1 MNFDLLRSEG
11 IRHISSLSGDL
22 WTDHNLHDPG
32 ITILEVLCYALTDL
46 GYRNSLPVED
56 LLAKD
61 PDSPTRF
68 LPDDNF
74 FTAAELLTC
83 NPLTI
88 LDYRKMLMN
97 IGGVRNAWLELA
109 TGEEVLLKTYPEGT
123 PECEKVRL
131 KGLYKVILELD
142 AFAEG
147 KTLMEQEGKVDGIL
161 RQATALLH
169 QHRNL
174 CEDFLDIFVLG
185 DEEIGILADL
195 EISPDA
201 SPDDV
206 MVEAM
211 VALQE
216 FLSPKVPYYTL
227 KEMIAKGKS
236 MEEIFRGRA
245 FDATEPP
252 SLNGLAQQEN
262 FGFIDTEELE
272 QIERKTEL
280 HASDFYRIIMDV
292 KGVNAVRS
300 LKLFNFMGGLK
311 QTSGEDWCLR
321 LTARHRAVMSPWL
334 SEVHCFKNGLKFS
347 PDKIKVTKRFK
358 DRISGLVAKTLKPA
372 ADLDAALPQGNFRKD
387 LGEYYSIQHEFPLLY
402 RIGID
407 ELPDSAPAELH
418 AKKQQL
424 KGYLLFFDQLL
435 ANYLA
440 QLAHLR
446 NLFVL
451 RPHRNEHP
459 DGSLKT
465 IFSQKL
471 DSVPELDTLLRYAN
485 QEAALSKTG
494 EVLLEP
500 LPGYLQFST
509 QEQRELAIRR
519 FISEFEAGGMK
530 VSHRETAKGTFQYVL
545 ESLGEVV
552 MASSRE
558 YPSANAA
565 LAAGEALHF
574 LGAIRDCYALGA
586 PEKTGKFSYTYSFK
600 LVLNPLPYEAYLSQ
614 ISEKPDQA
622 EDRRTRFLNHLLARF
637 AEEFTDYT
645 LLMYGL
651 EGKKRSEEQIIKDKE
666 IFLSDY
672 PRISRDR
679 GRGFNYQQPKAGNVS
694 GLERRVESLMGIT
707 NRERNGG
714 NSLSNIELA
723 AWEPLHFPEIRNTRG
738 DVVFRGVNGFPTAEE
753 AKPEA
758 LKIMALAKELKCYSL
773 QHCASKNV
781 FSFQLEDENGNLI
794 ARHPLNYE
802 SKKKAEKKRSCLLK
816 MAATKG
822 NCFVKVIENK
832 ASGYFTLFDGKKKH
846 PGVLFESTKACADV
860 AEARERWLDFVKALD
875 HPAPFVK
882 VENEQGGNFSFI
894 VANEQGEPIARHP
907 KWYCTSKGR
916 MAAMQKWEAYLR
928 EKKLRPRIE
937 TKPVFYRWQLFGT
950 GKRLP
955 LLESLPRFESEAQ
968 AVANYEWF
976 LNIAIERSNW
986 EMRHEEE
993 SDRYGFVIKEKGG
1006 YEAARSQWYHSKK
1019 ECEEALAHA
1028 QKLLAEEAGW
1038 EGDFRKQQGFRY
1050 ALKNKGKT
1058 LLQSLRI
1065 YRSPEDARIGWEE
1078 MWGCASDPALFSI
1091 EQALDDACTLQLFNR
1106 HRDLIA
1112 QADFSTCED
1121 ATQAIKEIG
1130 RLAKRRPKFETTK
1143 ADAFWG
1149 FDWKVKKTKSA
1160 KGKAGKLES
1169 AFLYES
1175 RTEALEVWQQALRLL
1190 RAADPP
1196 SLTKPKIG
1204 DYFSLL
1210 NEQKDE
1216 VIRFEP
1222 ASPLKDPPVELLI
1235 AWAKALPL
1243 PFLETKRSECL
1254 HVTEFPEQYTF
1265 ILVGENGA
1273 AAMVGGQLY
1282 DSIEAAEWAFYQ
1294 FTEKAAKPKNYVLE
1308 REEGS
1313 CRFTFAIPT
1322 PYCGYEAT
1330 HPVWY
1335 PNKALAKKAMY
1346 DLAAFVEANRLHFKV
1361 DFAPVSW
1368 RPELHWENT
1377 EGACVPVLIGENRR
1391 KKGEAEDEAGNWA
1404 DIISEKAEALRATC
1418 KKGCFSFRLRPE
1430 KEGAILA
1437 RHPVFYSSAAG
1448 RDKMLKS
1455 ARGLRIESSG
1465 WRHTTV
1471 VEWTKPSTEQG
1482 NFGFRMVKSGG
1493 SLASHP
1499 QTYSKA
1505 KKRDAIF
1512 DELIVLGKAGALV
1525 VSEISAT
1532 EKSAFFLGKNKWT
1545 FVIRGKRTDRSFC
1558 PGSNEDKG
1566 GGKVWWQSVKG
1577 FYSETEAKKAFDKD
1591 FLDILRLASNAA
1603 NYKICSLANCKWEV
1617 VLLGDDTSAVAKIP
1631 ELFTSE
1637 KAARRAVEE
1646 RVVNA
1651 KTYPFFREC
1660 DQWRFRILSIG
1671 AEEDTVLWESGGNFS
1686 TIADAAK
1693 ELYRFLH
1700 AATYPGNYFRKD
1712 NASAGRFGI
1721 EMREVQLESSFK
1733 SATRENAWLQADEF
1747 SLLADEEGAFYPF
1760 VAPDDVCRYGLRVV
1774 RQNYVLARH
1783 IRRYH
1788 SADLQEAAL
1797 HGLHAE
1803 ARNRLVGASRLSTGF
1818 CRKGEEIYLNIT
1830 DNDAGAVIWR
1840 SASGFPPGAVNAAEH
1855 ATRHYL
1861 GSTDQPEAYRNFY
1874 LTLYE
1879 YARHADFY
1887 QIMQEAG
1894 QKFRL
1899 ALFNPDGRI
1908 ELLTTK
1914 TFPTKEECE
1923 AEANRLI
1930 RLFRRYPVLKEE
1942 EQYYFQYY
1950 SFDEAWALSEEEPQS
1965 GIFDTGKIIWESSLA
1980 YASATEASEA
1990 FERFT
1995 ILLADKSNYQRIS
2008 EKGNRYFSIE
2018 LTDPEAILAVHP
2030 LTYCTKEEV
2039 QNLAGDIRATLDG
2052 EGLHLLEHIL
2062 FRPKNKGAFT
2072 GNYLIKTCAKEQ
2084 PDIHFSSPVLEVNR
2098 CGKMVEKLAES
2109 CFRPYADPY
2118 SFWMTVVLPYWPK
2131 RFQNLDFRK
2140 FFENTLRRETPAH
2153 IALKIVWVGPEQMH
2167 LFETKYHAW
2176 LAALGLEGD
2185 CLRGSAQDDFMEFL
2199 FEEIQQGNPPILLDT
2214 TDKSQQ
2220 IILDESRLTL

>member
-1 MNFDLLRSEG
+1 MNFDLLRNEG

-46 GYRNSLPVED
+46 GYRNGLPVED
-56 LLAKD
+56 LLAKKAD
-61 PDSPTRF
+61 TRF

-109 TGEEVLLKTYPEGT
+109 TGEEILLETYPEGT

-147 KTLMEQEGKVDGIL
+147 KTLMEQEGKVDEIL
-161 RQATALLH
+161 KQATALLH

-206 MVEAM
+206 MVEVM

-216 FLSPKVPYYTL
+216 FLSPQIPYYTL

-245 FDATEPP
+245 FDAAEPP
-252 SLNGLAQQEN
+252 SLNGLAQAKN
-262 FGFIDTEELE
+262 FGFIDTEALE

-292 KGVNAVRS
+292 KGVNAVRN
-300 LKLFNFMGGLK
+300 LRLFNFMGGLK
-311 QTSGEDWCLR
+311 QTTGEDWCLR
-321 LTARHRAVMSPWL
+321 LTERHRPVMSPWL
-334 SEVHCFKNGLKFS
+334 SEIHCFKNGLEFS

-372 ADLDAALPQGNFRKD
+372 ADLDAALPEGNFRED

-407 ELPDSAPAELH
+407 ELSDSAPAELH

-446 NLFVL
+446 DLFAL
-451 RPHRNEHP
+451 RP
-459 DGSLKT
+459 DKKGQSKGSLET

-471 DSVPELDTLLRYAN
+471 DSVPELDTLLRYAKK
-485 QEAALSKTG
+485 EDAFSKTG
-494 EVLLEP
+494 EVLAEP

-519 FISEFEAGGMK
+519 FISEFEAGGME
-530 VSHRETAKGTFQYVL
+530 VSFKETANGTYQYVL
-545 ESLGEVV
+545 KSLGETV

-558 YPSANAA
+558 YTSANAA

-574 LGAIRDCYALGA
+574 LGAIPECYKLGA
-586 PEKTGKFSYTYSFK
+586 PEKTGKFSYSYSFK
-600 LVLNPLPYEAYLSQ
+600 LVSNPLTYEAYLHQ
-614 ISEKPDQA
+614 INEKPEQA
-622 EDRRTRFLNHLLARF
+622 QDRRTRFLNHLLARF

-651 EGKKRSEEQIIKDKE
+651 EGKKRNEEQIIKDKE

-714 NSLSNIELA
+714 NSLSSIELA
-723 AWEPLHFPEIRNTRG
+723 AWEPLHFAEIRNSRG
-738 DVVFRGVNGFPTAEE
+738 DVVFRGVNGFATAKQAEV
-753 AKPEA
+753 EA
-758 LKIMALAKELKCYSL
+758 LKIMELARELKHYSPHHCYS
-773 QHCASKNV
+773 KKV

-802 SKKKAEKKRSCLLK
+802 SEKKAGKKRYCLVK
-816 MAATKG
+816 MAAATG

-832 ASGYFTLFDGKKKH
+832 ASGYFTLFDDKKKH
-846 PGVLFESTKACADV
+846 PGVLFNSTKACADV
-860 AEARERWLDFVKALD
+860 ATARKQWLDFVKALD
-875 HPAPFVK
+875 HPAPFTK

-916 MAAMQKWEAYLR
+916 TAAMEKWEAYFR
-928 EKKLRPRIE
+928 GKKLRPRIA
-937 TKPVFYRWQLFGT
+937 TKPVFYSWQLFGT
-950 GKRLP
+950 GRRLP
-955 LLESLPRFESEAQ
+955 LLESLPRFESEEQ

-976 LNIAIERSNW
+976 LNVAIERSNW

-993 SDRYGFVIKEKGG
+993 SDRYGFVVKEKGG
-1006 YEAARSQWYHSKK
+1006 YEAARSQWHHSKK
-1019 ECEEALAHA
+1019 ECDEALAHA

-1065 YRSPEDARIGWEE
+1065 YRNPEDARIGWKE
-1078 MWGCASDPALFSI
+1078 MWGWASDPALFSI

-1112 QADFSTCED
+1112 QADFPTCEA

-1130 RLAKRRPKFETTK
+1130 RLAKRLPKFETTK

-1160 KGKAGKLES
+1160 KGTAGKLES

-1190 RAADPP
+1190 LAADPP
-1196 SLTKPKIG
+1196 SLDKPKIG

-1216 VIRFEP
+1216 VARFEP
-1222 ASPLKDPPVELLI
+1222 SSPLKDPPIELLI
-1235 AWAKALPL
+1235 AWAKTLPL
-1243 PFLETKRSECL
+1243 SFRGTKQSEYL
-1254 HVTEFPEQYTF
+1254 RVAQFPERYTF
-1265 ILVGENGA
+1265 ILVGENGDE
-1273 AAMVGGQLY
+1273 AMVGGQLY

-1294 FTEKAAKPKNYVLE
+1294 FTEKAAKPKNYLLE

-1322 PYCGYEAT
+1322 PYCGHEAA

-1335 PNKALAKKAMY
+1335 PDKASARKAMY
-1346 DLAAFVEANRLHFKV
+1346 DLAAFVAANRLRFKV
-1361 DFAPVSW
+1361 GFAPVSW
-1368 RPELHWENT
+1368 RPELHWENL
-1377 EGACVPVLIGENRR
+1377 EGACVPVLLGENRR
-1391 KKGEAEDEAGNWA
+1391 KKREAEDDAKNWA
-1404 DIISEKAEALRATC
+1404 DIISKKAEALRATC

-1430 KEGAILA
+1430 KGGAILA
-1437 RHPVFYSSAAG
+1437 RHPVLYSSAAG
-1448 RDKMLKS
+1448 RDKMLES
-1455 ARGLRIESSG
+1455 ARKLSLASSG
-1465 WRHTTV
+1465 WSQTTIA
-1471 VEWTKPSTEQG
+1471 EWGKPSTDKG

-1493 SLASHP
+1493 SIASHP
-1499 QTYSKA
+1499 QTYFKA
-1505 KKRDAIF
+1505 KKRDAVF
-1512 DELIVLGKAGALV
+1512 DELVALGKAGALA
-1525 VSEISAT
+1525 VSEISAA
-1532 EKSAFFLGKNKWT
+1532 EKSAFYQGNNRWS
-1545 FVIRGKRTDRSFC
+1545 FVIRSKRTDRSFC

-1566 GGKVWWQSVKG
+1566 DGKIWWQSVKV
-1577 FYSETEAKKAFDKD
+1577 FYSETDAKKAFDND
-1591 FLDILRLASNAA
+1591 FLDILRLASDAA
-1603 NYKICSLANCKWEV
+1603 NYKIYTLPNCKREV
-1617 VLLGDDTSAVAKIP
+1617 FLLGDDASKVAKIP
-1631 ELFTSE
+1631 ELFPSE
-1637 KAARRAVEE
+1637 KAARCAVEE
-1646 RVVNA
+1646 RITNA
-1651 KTYPFFREC
+1651 KTYPFFRKC
-1660 DQWRFRILSIG
+1660 GQWRFRILSIG
-1671 AEEDTVLWESGGNFS
+1671 AEEDTVLWESGADFS
-1686 TIADAAK
+1686 TIDEAAK

-1700 AATYPGNYFRKD
+1700 VATYPGNYFKKD

-1721 EMREVQLESSFK
+1721 EMREVQLESTFK
-1733 SATRENAWLQADEF
+1733 SATREEAWLQADEF

-1760 VAPDDVCRYGLRVV
+1760 VVPDEVCRYGLQVV
-1774 RQNYVLARH
+1774 RRNYVLARH

-1797 HGLHAE
+1797 HSLHAE
-1803 ARNRLVGASRLSTGF
+1803 ARNRLVGISKLSTEY
-1818 CRKGEEIYLNIT
+1818 CRKGGEIYLRIT
-1830 DNDAGAVIWR
+1830 DDEAAGAVLWR

-1855 ATRHYL
+1855 ADRHYF
-1861 GSTDQPEAYRNFY
+1861 GRADQPEAYRNFY
-1874 LTLYE
+1874 LTLFE

-1887 QIMQEAG
+1887 QVVQEGAE
-1894 QKFRL
+1894 QFRL
-1899 ALFNPDGRI
+1899 ALLNPDGGV
-1908 ELLTTK
+1908 ELMTEK
-1914 TFPTKEECE
+1914 TFQTREEGE

-1930 RLFRRYPVLKEE
+1930 RIFRRYPVLKEE
-1942 EQYYFQYY
+1942 ELYYFQYY
-1950 SFDEAWALSEEEPQS
+1950 SFDEAWALSEEEPQT

-1980 YASATEASEA
+1980 YGSAAEALEA
-1990 FERFT
+1990 FERFAG
-1995 ILLADKSNYQRIS
+1995 LLAEKSNYQRIS

-2018 LTDPEAILAVHP
+2018 LTDPQAILAVHP

-2039 QNLAGDIRATLDG
+2039 QNLAEEIGATLDG

-2062 FRPKNKGAFT
+2062 FRPKNKGAFA
-2072 GNYLIKTCAKEQ
+2072 GNYLIKTCAKAQ
-2084 PDIHFSSPVLEVNR
+2084 ADIHFSSPVLEVNL
-2098 CGKMVEKLAES
+2098 CGKMVEKQAES

-2131 RFQNLDFRK
+2131 RFQNPDFRK

-2153 IALKIVWVGPEQMH
+2153 IALKIMWVGPEQMH

-2185 CLRGSAQDDFMEFL
+2185 CLLSSVQDGFLEFL
-2199 FEEIQQGNPPILLDT
+2199 FEEIQQGNPPVSLDA
-2214 TDKSQQ
+2214 TDKNQQ

>member
-622 EDRRTRFLNHLLARF
+622 EGRRTRFLNHLLARF

-651 EGKKRSEEQIIKDKE
+651 EGKKRNEEQIIKDKE

-916 MAAMQKWEAYLR
+916 TAAMQKWEAYLR

-937 TKPVFYRWQLFGT
+937 TKPVFYRWQLVET
-950 GKRLP
+950 SKRLP

-976 LNIAIERSNW
+976 VNVAIERSNW
-986 EMRHEEE
+986 DVRHEEE
-993 SDRYGFVIKEKGG
+993 SGRYAFVIQEKGG
-1006 YEAARSQWYHSKK
+1006 YEAAHSPWHPSKK
-1019 ECEEALAHA
+1019 KCDEALVKA
-1028 QKLLAEEAGW
+1028 QKLLAKVVGLEV
-1038 EGDFRKQQGFRY
+1038 DFR
-1050 ALKNKGKT
+1050 
-1058 LLQSLRI
+1058 
-1065 YRSPEDARIGWEE
+1065 
-1078 MWGCASDPALFSI
+1078 
-1091 EQALDDACTLQLFNR
+1091 
-1106 HRDLIA
+1106 
-1112 QADFSTCED
+1112 
-1121 ATQAIKEIG
+1121 
-1130 RLAKRRPKFETTK
+1130 
-1143 ADAFWG
+1143 
-1149 FDWKVKKTKSA
+1149 
-1160 KGKAGKLES
+1160 
-1169 AFLYES
+1169 
-1175 RTEALEVWQQALRLL
+1175 
-1190 RAADPP
+1190 
-1196 SLTKPKIG
+1196 
-1204 DYFSLL
+1204 
-1210 NEQKDE
+1210 
-1216 VIRFEP
+1216 
-1222 ASPLKDPPVELLI
+1222 
-1235 AWAKALPL
+1235 
-1243 PFLETKRSECL
+1243 TKRSKYL
-1254 HVTEFPEQYTF
+1254 RVVQFPERYTF
-1265 ILVGENGA
+1265 ILAGENGA

-1322 PYCGYEAT
+1322 PYCGHEAT